1 MSKEFAN
8 VESFDLDHTAV
19 KAPYVRLAGKIEGT
33 HDVVYKYDI
42 RFCQPNESHMDMP
55 GLHSIEH
62 LMAGLIRNHLD
73 DVIDIGPMGCQT
85 GFYMTVLNNDSYDDV
100 LAALEKTLE
109 DVLEAD
115 EVPACNP
122 KQCGWA
128 ANHSL
133 EGAKDIASNMLKG
146 KDEWSQVFAD
156 EH

>member
-1 MSKEFAN
+1 MSKELAN

-19 KAPYVRLAGKIEGT
+19 KAPYVRLAGKTEGT
-33 HDVVYKYDI
+33 HDIVYKYDI

-73 DVIDIGPMGCQT
+73 NVIDIGPMGCQT
-85 GFYMTVLNNDSYDDV
+85 GFYMSVLNNDSYDDV
-100 LAALEKTLE
+100 LVALEKTLE